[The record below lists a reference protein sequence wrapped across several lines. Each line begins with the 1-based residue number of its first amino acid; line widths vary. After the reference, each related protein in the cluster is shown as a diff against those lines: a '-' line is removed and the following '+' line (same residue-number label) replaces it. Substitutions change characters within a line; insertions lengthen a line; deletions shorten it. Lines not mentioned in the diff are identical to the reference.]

1 MKKVRT
7 RFAPSPTGYM
17 HIGNLRTALYE
28 YLLAKANGGDFIL
41 RIEDTDQER
50 YVEGAIDLIYKT
62 MHETGLAYD
71 EGPDIG
77 GDFGPYVQS
86 ERRDIYKKYAE
97 QLVEL
102 GGAYYCFCDDDTLH
116 EMREAQKSAGQTP
129 KYDGRCKNLTPEEI
143 QEKLASGV
151 PYVIRQ
157 KIPSE
162 GQTSFDDAVYGR
174 ITVENAEL
182 DENVLLK
189 SDGLPTYNFAN
200 VVDDHLMEITHV
212 VRGSEYLS
220 STPKYNLLYDSFG
233 WEKPVYVHVSQIVK
247 EGGVKYSKR
256 NGDPSYEDFINMG
269 YLKDALINFIA
280 LLGWSPGGE
289 EEIYSLDELCRVFS
303 VHGISKSPAVF
314 DFKKLD
320 WMNGEYIRKLTPEE
334 FYEHAKPYIDQAVKS
349 ETADKKYLAT
359 LLQKRCEKFS
369 DIPENLAFVD
379 QVQDYEPDLY
389 FSKKMKTNAE
399 TAKEYLPVIKT
410 ILEQTEDW
418 TEQGVYDALMEYV
431 NEKGIKNGLLM
442 SPLRVALSGQRVTP
456 GGGCEIACIIGKE
469 ETLSRLDMAI
479 EKLR

>member
-1 MKKVRT
+1 M
-7 RFAPSPTGYM
+7 
-17 HIGNLRTALYE
+17 
-28 YLLAKANGGDFIL
+28 
-41 RIEDTDQER
+41 
-50 YVEGAIDLIYKT
+50 
-62 MHETGLAYD
+62 
-71 EGPDIG
+71 
-77 GDFGPYVQS
+77 
-86 ERRDIYKKYAE
+86 
-97 QLVEL
+97 
-102 GGAYYCFCDDDTLH
+102 
-116 EMREAQKSAGQTP
+116 
-129 KYDGRCKNLTPEEI
+129 
-143 QEKLASGV
+143 
-151 PYVIRQ
+151 
-157 KIPSE
+157 
-162 GQTSFDDAVYGR
+162 
-174 ITVENAEL
+174 ENAEL

-418 TEQGVYDALMEYV
+418 TEQGIYDALMEYV